1 MDHYPKSI
9 RHLVEQIAKLPGIGL
24 KTAERLAVHLLK
36 TPRAEVE
43 ALARSMVAMK
53 VQVRLCRQCFAL
65 SDGELCH
72 TCSDPGRDDHL
83 LCVVEQAA
91 DMVAVEKSGAY
102 RGRYHI
108 LQGALSPIDGVGPD
122 QIRLRELLQ
131 RVSQGGFEEVII
143 ATGTSVE
150 GEATGGYIAERLKP
164 MGVRISRIASGV
176 PMGGDLKYID
186 QVTLKKALDARHG
199 V

>member
-9 RHLVEQIAKLPGIGL
+9 RNLIEQIAKLPGIGH

-36 TPRAEVE
+36 TPRDEVE
-43 ALARSMVAMK
+43 RLARSMVEMK
-53 VQVRLCRQCFAL
+53 AQVRLCRHCFAL
-65 SDGELCH
+65 ADGDVCT
-72 TCSDPGRDDHL
+72 TCSDPGRDDDV
-83 LCVVEQAA
+83 LCVVEQPA
-91 DMVAVEKSGAY
+91 DMVAIEKSGAF

-108 LQGALSPIDGVGPD
+108 LQGVLSPIEGVGPD

-131 RVSQGGFEEVII
+131 RISHGHFTEVII

-150 GEATGGYIAERLKP
+150 GEATSSFLAERLKP
-164 MGVRISRIASGV
+164 MGIRTSRIASGV

>member
-1 MDHYPKSI
+1 MNHYPKSI
-9 RHLVEQIAKLPGIGL
+9 RNLIEQIAKLPGIGQ

-36 TPRAEVE
+36 TPRSEVE
-43 ALARSMVAMK
+43 LLARSMIEMK
-53 VQVRLCRQCFAL
+53 ARVRLCRHCFAL
-65 SDGELCH
+65 ADGEICG
-72 TCSDPGRDDHL
+72 TCSDPGRDDDV
-83 LCVVEQAA
+83 LCVVEQPA
-91 DMVAVEKSGAY
+91 DMVAIEKSGAF

-108 LQGALSPIDGVGPD
+108 LQGVLSPIEGVGPD

-131 RVSQGGFEEVII
+131 RVSQGNFTEVII

-150 GEATGGYIAERLKP
+150 GEATGSFLAERLKP
-164 MGVRISRIASGV
+164 MGVRITRIASGV